1 MTLIRAAKTLLAAG
15 SLLSFSR
22 TGRRGTEGPLAP
34 RRRRDGQGRALL
46 LHAFRSLSRALGNSR
61 VHRVGRRD
69 LIAFIVGIAVPW
81 PVITDAAVAD
91 PVAGKLALI
100 GVLANAPVPPLDSL
114 REGLRDLGYV
124 EGENFRL
131 EYRWAEGRYDRYPDL
146 AAELVALPVDA
157 IVTVTTPAALGAQRT
172 TSRIPIIMAA
182 IGDPISI
189 GLVSNL
195 AHPGGN
201 ITGFSSLAPDLVVK
215 RVEFLKDLVPTLSR
229 LVVLSNTT
237 NPYAALELE
246 RVQPAAVALGIRLQV
261 VSASDDAQLNDSLET
276 IRGENSGGAL
286 VINDQ
291 FLLSRRDRIVSFMA
305 ETGLPAVYG
314 YREFVDIGGLA
325 SYATDYR
332 SQFRRAAGYVDKVLH
347 GAKPGDFPVQ
357 QPTKF
362 EFIFNMRTATALGLS
377 VQSAILARADE
388 VIE

>member
-1 MTLIRAAKTLLAAG
+1 MR
-15 SLLSFSR
+15 
-22 TGRRGTEGPLAP
+22 
-34 RRRRDGQGRALL
+34 
-46 LHAFRSLSRALGNSR
+46 
-61 VHRVGRRD
+61 RRD
-69 LIAFIVGIAVPW
+69 LIALIIGAAAPWLLIATIVQVA
-81 PVITDAAVAD
+81 AD

-100 GVLANAPVPPLDSL
+100 GVLANAPVPPLDGL

-124 EGENFRL
+124 EGESLRL
-131 EYRWAEGRYDRYPDL
+131 EYRWAEGRYDRYPGL

-157 IVTVTTPAALGAQRT
+157 IVTVTTPAALAAQRT

-182 IGDPISI
+182 IGDAIST

-237 NPYAALELE
+237 DPYAVVELE
-246 RVQPAAVALGIRLQV
+246 RVQPTAVALGIRLQV
-261 VSASDDAQLNDSLET
+261 VSASDDRQLNALLET
-276 IRGENSGGAL
+276 VRRESFDGAL

-305 ETGLPAVYG
+305 EMRLPAIYG
-314 YREFVDIGGLA
+314 YREFGDIGGLA

-332 SQFRRAAGYVDKVLH
+332 SQFRQAAGYVDKVLH
-347 GAKPGDFPVQ
+347 GAKPGDLPVQ

-362 EFIFNMRTATALGLS
+362 ELVINLKTANTLGLT
-377 VQSAILARADE
+377 IPRTLLGRTDE

>member
-1 MTLIRAAKTLLAAG
+1 MR
-15 SLLSFSR
+15 
-22 TGRRGTEGPLAP
+22 
-34 RRRRDGQGRALL
+34 
-46 LHAFRSLSRALGNSR
+46 
-61 VHRVGRRD
+61 RRD
-69 LIAFIVGIAVPW
+69 LIALIIGAAAPWLLIATIVQVA
-81 PVITDAAVAD
+81 AD

-100 GVLANAPVPPLDSL
+100 GVLANAPVAPLDGL

-124 EGENFRL
+124 EGESLRL
-131 EYRWAEGRYDRYPDL
+131 EYRCAEGRYDRYPDL

-157 IVTVTTPAALGAQRT
+157 IVTVTTPAALAAQRT

-182 IGDPISI
+182 IGDAIST

-201 ITGFSSLAPDLVVK
+201 ITGFSSLAPDLGVK

-229 LVVLSNTT
+229 LAVLSNTT

-246 RVQPAAVALGIRLQV
+246 RVQPAAVALEIRLQV
-261 VSASDDAQLNDSLET
+261 VSASDDDQLSALLET
-276 IRGENSGGAL
+276 VRRQSFDGVL

-305 ETGLPAVYG
+305 ETRLPAVYG

-325 SYATDYR
+325 YR
-332 SQFRRAAGYVDKVLH
+332 SQFRQAAGYIDKVLH
-347 GAKPGDFPVQ
+347 GAKPGDLPVQ

-362 EFIFNMRTATALGLS
+362 ELVINLKTANALGLA
-377 VQSAILARADE
+377 VQPAILGRVDE

>member
-1 MTLIRAAKTLLAAG
+1 M
-15 SLLSFSR
+15 
-22 TGRRGTEGPLAP
+22 
-34 RRRRDGQGRALL
+34 
-46 LHAFRSLSRALGNSR
+46 
-61 VHRVGRRD
+61 
-69 LIAFIVGIAVPW
+69 
-81 PVITDAAVAD
+81 
-91 PVAGKLALI
+91 
-100 GVLANAPVPPLDSL
+100 PPLDGL

-124 EGENFRL
+124 EGESLRL

-157 IVTVTTPAALGAQRT
+157 IVTVTTPAALAAQRT

-182 IGDPISI
+182 IGDAIST

-201 ITGFSSLAPDLVVK
+201 ITGFSSLAPDLGVK

-229 LVVLSNTT
+229 LAVLSNTT

-246 RVQPAAVALGIRLQV
+246 RVQPAAVALEIRLQV
-261 VSASDDAQLNDSLET
+261 VSASDDDQLSALLET
-276 IRGENSGGAL
+276 VRRQSFDGVL

-305 ETGLPAVYG
+305 ETRLPAVYG

-325 SYATDYR
+325 YR
-332 SQFRRAAGYVDKVLH
+332 SQFRQAAGYIDKVLH
-347 GAKPGDFPVQ
+347 GAKPGDLPVQ

-362 EFIFNMRTATALGLS
+362 ELVINLKTANALGLA
-377 VQSAILARADE
+377 VQPAILGRVDE

>member
-1 MTLIRAAKTLLAAG
+1 
-15 SLLSFSR
+15 
-22 TGRRGTEGPLAP
+22 
-34 RRRRDGQGRALL
+34 
-46 LHAFRSLSRALGNSR
+46 
-61 VHRVGRRD
+61 
-69 LIAFIVGIAVPW
+69 LIATIVQVA
-81 PVITDAAVAD
+81 AD

-100 GVLANAPVPPLDSL
+100 GVLANAPVAPLDGL

-124 EGENFRL
+124 EGESLRL
-131 EYRWAEGRYDRYPDL
+131 EYRCAEGRYDRYPDL

-157 IVTVTTPAALGAQRT
+157 IVTVTTSAALAAQRT

-182 IGDPISI
+182 IGDAISA

-237 NPYAALELE
+237 DPYAVVELE
-246 RVQPAAVALGIRLQV
+246 RVQPTAVALGIRLQV
-261 VSASDDAQLNDSLET
+261 VSASDDRQLNALLET
-276 IRGENSGGAL
+276 VRRESFDGAL

-305 ETGLPAVYG
+305 EMRLPAIYG
-314 YREFVDIGGLA
+314 YREFGDIGGLA

-332 SQFRRAAGYVDKVLH
+332 SQFRQAAGYVDKVLH
-347 GAKPGDFPVQ
+347 GAKPGDLPVQ

-362 EFIFNMRTATALGLS
+362 ELVINLKTANTLGLT
-377 VQSAILARADE
+377 IPRTLLGRTDE

>member
-1 MTLIRAAKTLLAAG
+1 
-15 SLLSFSR
+15 
-22 TGRRGTEGPLAP
+22 
-34 RRRRDGQGRALL
+34 
-46 LHAFRSLSRALGNSR
+46 
-61 VHRVGRRD
+61 
-69 LIAFIVGIAVPW
+69 
-81 PVITDAAVAD
+81 
-91 PVAGKLALI
+91 
-100 GVLANAPVPPLDSL
+100 L

-124 EGENFRL
+124 EGESLRL

-157 IVTVTTPAALGAQRT
+157 IVTVTTPAALAAQRT

-182 IGDPISI
+182 IGDAIST

-201 ITGFSSLAPDLVVK
+201 ITGFSSLAPDLGVK

-229 LVVLSNTT
+229 LAVLSNTT

-246 RVQPAAVALGIRLQV
+246 RVQPAAVALEIRLQV
-261 VSASDDAQLNDSLET
+261 VSASDDDQLSALLET
-276 IRGENSGGAL
+276 VRRQSFDGVL

-305 ETGLPAVYG
+305 ETRLPAVYG

-325 SYATDYR
+325 YR
-332 SQFRRAAGYVDKVLH
+332 SQFRQAAGYIDKVLH
-347 GAKPGDFPVQ
+347 GAKPGDLPVQ

-362 EFIFNMRTATALGLS
+362 ELVINLKTANALGLA
-377 VQSAILARADE
+377 VQPAILGRVDE

>member
-1 MTLIRAAKTLLAAG
+1 MR
-15 SLLSFSR
+15 
-22 TGRRGTEGPLAP
+22 
-34 RRRRDGQGRALL
+34 
-46 LHAFRSLSRALGNSR
+46 
-61 VHRVGRRD
+61 RRD
-69 LIAFIVGIAVPW
+69 LIALIIGAAAPWLLIATIVQVA
-81 PVITDAAVAD
+81 AD

-100 GVLANAPVPPLDSL
+100 GVLANAPVAPLDGL

-124 EGENFRL
+124 EGESLRL

-157 IVTVTTPAALGAQRT
+157 IVTVTTPAALAAQRT

-182 IGDPISI
+182 IGDAIST

-201 ITGFSSLAPDLVVK
+201 ITGFSSLAPDLGVK
-215 RVEFLKDLVPTLSR
+215 RVEFLKDLVPTLYR
-229 LVVLSNTT
+229 LAVLSNTT

-246 RVQPAAVALGIRLQV
+246 RVQPAAVALEIRLQV
-261 VSASDDAQLNDSLET
+261 VSASDDDQLSALLET
-276 IRGENSGGAL
+276 VRRQSFDGVL

-305 ETGLPAVYG
+305 ETRLPAVYG

-325 SYATDYR
+325 YR
-332 SQFRRAAGYVDKVLH
+332 SQFRQAAGYIDKVLH
-347 GAKPGDFPVQ
+347 GAKPGDLPVQ

-362 EFIFNMRTATALGLS
+362 ELVINLKTANALGLA
-377 VQSAILARADE
+377 VQPAILGRVDE

>member
-1 MTLIRAAKTLLAAG
+1 MRRRDFVTLLAGAA
-15 SLLSFSR
+15 
-22 TGRRGTEGPLAP
+22 AP
-34 RRRRDGQGRALL
+34 WL
-46 LHAFRSLSRALGNSR
+46 
-61 VHRVGRRD
+61 
-69 LIAFIVGIAVPW
+69 LIATIVQVA
-81 PVITDAAVAD
+81 AD

-100 GVLANAPVPPLDSL
+100 GVLANAPVPPLDGL

-124 EGENFRL
+124 EGESLRL

-157 IVTVTTPAALGAQRT
+157 IVTVTTPAALAAQRT

-182 IGDPISI
+182 IGDAIST

-201 ITGFSSLAPDLVVK
+201 ITGFSSLAPDLGVK

-229 LVVLSNTT
+229 LAVLSNTT
-237 NPYAALELE
+237 NPYAVLELD

-261 VSASDDAQLNDSLET
+261 VTASDDDQFNALLET
-276 IRGENSGGAL
+276 CRRQSFEGAL

-291 FLLSRRDRIVSFMA
+291 FMLSRRDRIVSFTA
-305 ETGLPAVYG
+305 ETRLPAVYG

-325 SYATDYR
+325 SYGTDYR
-332 SQFRRAAGYVDKVLH
+332 SQFGQAAGYVDKVIH
-347 GAKPGDFPVQ
+347 GAKPGDLPVQ

-362 EFIFNMRTATALGLS
+362 ELVINLKTANALGLA
-377 VQSAILARADE
+377 VQPAILGRVDE

>member
-1 MTLIRAAKTLLAAG
+1 VR
-15 SLLSFSR
+15 
-22 TGRRGTEGPLAP
+22 
-34 RRRRDGQGRALL
+34 
-46 LHAFRSLSRALGNSR
+46 
-61 VHRVGRRD
+61 RRD
-69 LIAFIVGIAVPW
+69 LIALIIGAAAPWLLIATIVQVA
-81 PVITDAAVAD
+81 AD

-100 GVLANAPVPPLDSL
+100 GVLANAPVAPLDGL

-124 EGENFRL
+124 EGESLRL
-131 EYRWAEGRYDRYPDL
+131 EYRWAEGRYDRYPGL

-157 IVTVTTPAALGAQRT
+157 IVTVTTPAALAAQRT

-182 IGDPISI
+182 IGDAIST

-201 ITGFSSLAPDLVVK
+201 ITGFSSLAPDLGVK

-229 LVVLSNTT
+229 LAVLSNTT

-246 RVQPAAVALGIRLQV
+246 RVQPAAVALEIRLQV
-261 VSASDDAQLNDSLET
+261 VSASDDDQLSALLET
-276 IRGENSGGAL
+276 VRRQSFDGVL

-305 ETGLPAVYG
+305 ETRLPAVYG

-325 SYATDYR
+325 YR
-332 SQFRRAAGYVDKVLH
+332 SQFRQAAGYIDKVLH
-347 GAKPGDFPVQ
+347 GAKPGDLPVQ

-362 EFIFNMRTATALGLS
+362 ELVINLKTANALGLA
-377 VQSAILARADE
+377 VQPAILGRVDE